1 MRNPNSQ
8 RRVMDLPPPPPPLLR
23 RHHHHLRYDNV
34 LYPPDFIHPTL
45 PPHAGQSLILLQ
57 PPPSRL
63 SHIAHPSELPRFNCA
78 PLRHPPLSRFH
89 LYELGSPPKPY
100 LHRRICPPPPPPAST
115 LQNIHWR
122 PSHWSGELYNKRD
135 DVRRC
140 GNGMNDNRDYGEK
153 RWDNEKMDYDEMRQ
167 DNINGWIRGLYKN
180 RDDHERRRG
189 SGISDH
195 GCNLYYEGAND
206 ERILNH
212 GTNGAVLLGS
222 GNRRPELRENAS
234 SLSRCSGRLR
244 SGVSEEE
251 PVRSKKKRRLQKKNA
266 ICRIES
272 GKDCSKNKGGHNCQ
286 RLTKE
291 LSDCS
296 LKGKANEGFGCL
308 QTRMGSKRR
317 KGKSQEHAI
326 SIHRSN
332 ALVAKGLLAPL
343 CPDIKT
349 DEDKRI
355 AKTETRFSMPGFLMA
370 RSREDVV
377 KTDLLACGLDL
388 RYDSQGTSKE
398 LLDKAV
404 VSRSESLTDDA
415 NDLGEIAVKNQLQK
429 DMNLEGP
436 TFESGSTRRNRLRR
450 KRKAKKMRLHK
461 ISVQIREDIGDITN
475 ASDCITTSAFPR
487 TRSDANY
494 FGEIA
499 VKNQPKKDMN
509 LQCLTVGSGSTGRK
523 NRKARK
529 KLLHETSMEIRKDT
543 GHIINAN
550 NYIIPLAS
558 PQPCSNANNIF
569 EIDMNNLRKDMSLEG
584 PTAVGSVS
592 TRRRKRKGR
601 KKLLRETSMQRKEN
615 SGCIINAIDCIIPS
629 ASLQP
634 CSDTALPKRNLSDAF
649 TRLVPEAVLLPAFG
663 GIVTKEACSNCDS
676 CNSFVPYLKRKK
688 SSLTTLSA
696 SHYVSDSVISESSG
710 HAEKLVTSSEDAEFE
725 HDTHEC
731 FLANESTGHGDSLG
745 FNQHDNNADKVVLN
759 EVSVSDIEK
768 SKIEPVDQYAKLGPD
783 RVDDI
788 SEHPFHVVSPLLNSF
803 VNGASKVMVSLED
816 NDITGSLQADRCTS
830 EVHAS
835 NTSSKSV
842 NALPLKPKNAI
853 ISEADENSEDVFL
866 NKLNATL
873 VVVNSE
879 EFRSLEG
886 VAISNDSN
894 VTSTDFLEADQKGII
909 IDSLSPNYLSNK
921 PFIDDIGS
929 IEGHLE
935 AISNTKT
942 CSSVDCL
949 SNIIRKRKDR
959 GAQTGLFG
967 TNAVFGTSVSGGVGR
982 LLAKD
987 LVPAMEIDFPGEE
1000 GSSKEVDKSNEW
1012 PSGVEYSTTELD
1024 LDANHPFP
1032 NFSKKRK
1039 VASPRSNFSS
1049 YLEDEMVANGL
1060 NSNCSRLYQGSTGLT
1075 ELEYGKR
1082 DDIIFSRNT
1091 EPSACQSENE
1101 IIFGGENI
1109 SNKKPVSLSP
1119 DLSLFPSVKS
1129 LENAVSVNSQI
1140 NAELSRSLPEA
1151 KSEVVKKWN
1160 PVHGNQTL
1168 RKNQW
1173 TSASPKVVPGRH
1185 PLYISNSRNLQ
1196 YNHVAKSRTW
1206 HRNGSSSVA
1215 APEIKL
1221 QPSPLVQCHET
1232 KIVRTVPSS
1241 YTRKGNSL
1249 VRNPSPSGSTIGF
1262 QNSSCSSFSLTP
1274 LTDNLKN
1281 KQESDSQTGD
1291 TDAQSIMRTEQIKV
1305 SEMPCKTVDAWEER
1319 IKSPGVPECW
1329 ADSINSSNHQCT
1341 LEEGNPEKKIMYV
1354 KRRSNQLI
1362 AASNSEDMSIL
1373 GRDKIQAS
1381 SSDGYYKRKK
1391 NQLVRGPS
1399 ENHVEESNA
1408 NGNSRRLVS
1417 RTSIPRTYTRRPYG
1431 ILKHSKFSFVWKL
1444 HEIHSSEKDKTAMGP
1459 QKVLPHLCSW
1469 KRSTHWRTF
1478 MHALSTKPKKSS
1490 FSSQTLMLSKKRGA
1504 IYTRSTHGYSL
1515 RMSKVLSVGGSSL
1528 KWSKSIERNSKKAN
1542 EEVTRA
1548 VAAAEKRKKENGAL
1562 MIASRSRNN
1571 VSRKLVISIQLRPVY
1586 NWYYVFGMAQT
1597 GERIFRIGSERY
1609 KMDPTRR
1616 TLHRIIADKVTSS
1629 SVVLQTEKNVK
1640 RSYVPRRLL
1649 IGNEEYV
1656 RIGNGNQLVRDPK
1669 KRTRVLANEKV
1680 RWSLRTARLRLARKR
1695 KYCQFFTRFGK
1706 CNKDDGKCPYI
1717 HDPSKIA
1724 VCTKFLNGLCTN
1736 VDCKLTHKVIPERME
1751 DCSYFLKGS
1760 CSKES
1765 CPYRHVIVK
1774 PVSAVCKNF
1783 LRGYCAY
1790 GNEVLSFE
1798 KLDAVL
1804 VLIIPVV
1811 CLLVLSGG
1819 GPVGITCFGL
1829 WTSLVKLFRTIFEFF
1844 FVGKQGVCYKKYPW
1858 ALRFSLLKEMA
1869 SYFSKLEVP
1878 TTVLSCPKKH
1888 TYACPAFEATGLC
1901 PKASTC
1907 KLHHPKKNTEKIQST
1922 NEPKMVRGR
1931 YFDGRLVG
1939 DADVG
1944 DVAYEAVSTK
1954 GKDDLVFDEG
1964 NFPDYISLGVGD
1976 DEMDQTLASKDEV
1989 CDYVSLGD
1997 ETDDLDDFDVLV

>member
-1 MRNPNSQ
+1 MRNSNNQ
-8 RRVMDLPPPPPPLLR
+8 RRVMDLPPPPPLLR
-23 RHHHHLRYDNV
+23 RHHHHLRYGNV

-45 PPHAGQSLILLQ
+45 PSHAGQSLILLQ
-57 PPPSRL
+57 PPASRS
-63 SHIAHPSELPRFNCA
+63 SHIAHPPLPPRFNCA
-78 PLRHPPLSRFH
+78 PLHHPPLDRSH
-89 LYELGSPPKPY
+89 LYELGLPPKPY
-100 LHRRICPPPPPPAST
+100 LHRKICPPPPLPAST
-115 LQNIHWR
+115 RENIHWR

-135 DVRRC
+135 GVKRC
-140 GNGMNDNRDYGEK
+140 GNGMNDDRDYVEK

-167 DNINGWIRGLYKN
+167 DSINGWIHGLYKN
-180 RDDHERRRG
+180 RDDDERRRG

-195 GCNLYYEGAND
+195 GCKLYCEGGND
-206 ERILNH
+206 ERRLNH
-212 GTNGAVLLGS
+212 GTNGADLLGLGS
-222 GNRRPELRENAS
+222 RRPEHMENAS

-244 SGVSEEE
+244 SGVSEGK

-266 ICRIES
+266 IYRIES

-286 RLTKE
+286 KE
-291 LSDCS
+291 LSGCS
-296 LKGKANEGFGCL
+296 LKGKENEGFECL
-308 QTRMGSKRR
+308 QTRMGSKRE
-317 KGKSQEHAI
+317 KEKSQEHAI
-326 SIHRSN
+326 PFKRSN

-349 DEDKRI
+349 DVDKRI
-355 AKTETRFSMPGFLMA
+355 VKTGTRFSIPGLPMA
-370 RSREDVV
+370 RSSEDVV
-377 KTDLLACGLDL
+377 KTDLLVCGLDP
-388 RYDSQGTSKE
+388 RYDSLGTSKE

-404 VSRSESLTDDA
+404 VSKSESVADDA

-429 DMNLEGP
+429 DMNLEGS
-436 TFESGSTRRNRLRR
+436 TFESGSTRRNRLKR
-450 KRKAKKMRLHK
+450 KRKAEKMRLHK
-461 ISVQIREDIGDITN
+461 ISVQMREDIGDITN
-475 ASDCITTSAFPR
+475 ASDCITTSASPWP
-487 TRSDANY
+487 RSDAND

-499 VKNQPKKDMN
+499 VKNQPQKDMDS
-509 LQCLTVGSGSTGRK
+509 QGLTVGSGSTRRK

-550 NYIIPLAS
+550 DYVFPLAS
-558 PQPCSNANNIF
+558 PQPCSNANNLR
-569 EIDMNNLRKDMSLEG
+569 EIDINNLQKDMSLEG

-592 TRRRKRKGR
+592 TRRKKRKGR
-601 KKLLRETSMQRKEN
+601 KKPLRETSMQRREN
-615 SGCIINAIDCIIPS
+615 SGCIINASDCIIPS

-649 TRLVPEAVLLPAFG
+649 TRLVPESVLLPAFG
-663 GIVTKEACSNCDS
+663 GIVTKEAYSNGDS
-676 CNSFVPYLKRKK
+676 CNSFVPYLKRKR
-688 SSLTTLSA
+688 SSLMTLSA
-696 SHYVSDSVISESSG
+696 SHYVSASVILESSG
-710 HAEKLVTSSEDAEFE
+710 HAEKLVTSNEDAEIE
-725 HDTHEC
+725 HDMRERL
-731 FLANESTGHGDSLG
+731 LANESTGHGDSLG
-745 FNQHDNNADKVVLN
+745 FNQHDINADKVVLN

-768 SKIEPVDQYAKLGPD
+768 SKIEPVDQYAKLGTD
-783 RVDDI
+783 RVDNI
-788 SEHPFHVVSPLLNSF
+788 SEHPFHGVSPLLENSC
-803 VNGASKVMVSLED
+803 VNGASKVMASLED
-816 NDITGSLQADRCTS
+816 NDIAGSLQVDRCTS

-842 NALPLKPKNAI
+842 NALPLKPENAL
-853 ISEADENSEDVFL
+853 ISEADENPEDVFL

-873 VVVNSE
+873 VVVDSE

-886 VAISNDSN
+886 VAISNDST
-894 VTSTDFLEADQKGII
+894 VISTSIDFLEADQKGII
-909 IDSLSPNYLSNK
+909 FDSLSPNSLSKK
-921 PFIDDIGS
+921 PFIDDVGS
-929 IEGHLE
+929 VEGPLE

-942 CSSVDCL
+942 CLSVDCL
-949 SNIIRKRKDR
+949 SNITRKRKDR
-959 GAQTGLFG
+959 GAQADLFG
-967 TNAVFGTSVSGGVGR
+967 TNAALGTSISGEVGR

-987 LVPAMEIDFPGEE
+987 LFPAMEIDFPGEE
-1000 GSSKEVDKSNEW
+1000 GSSKEVDKSNEG
-1012 PSGVEYSTTELD
+1012 PYRVEYPTKELD
-1024 LDANHPFP
+1024 FDANHPFP
-1032 NFSKKRK
+1032 SFSKKRK
-1039 VASPRSNFSS
+1039 VASPRSNLSS
-1049 YLEDEMVANGL
+1049 YLEDEVVADGL
-1060 NSNCSRLYQGSTGLT
+1060 NSDCSRLYQGSIGLT
-1075 ELEYGKR
+1075 ELESGKR
-1082 DDIIFSRNT
+1082 DDIIFARNT
-1091 EPSACQSENE
+1091 EPSVCQPENE

-1119 DLSLFPSVKS
+1119 DLNLFPSVKS
-1129 LENAVSVNSQI
+1129 LEKAVSVNSQI

-1151 KSEVVKKWN
+1151 KSVVVKKWN

-1173 TSASPKVVPGRH
+1173 TSASPKVFPGRH

-1196 YNHVAKSRTW
+1196 STHVAKSRTW

-1221 QPSPLVQCHET
+1221 QPSPRVQCHET
-1232 KIVRTVPSS
+1232 KIVRTVQSS

-1262 QNSSCSSFSLTP
+1262 QNSSCSFLRLAP

-1281 KQESDSQTGD
+1281 KQESDSETGD
-1291 TDAQSIMRTEQIKV
+1291 TDAQSIMRTEQIEV
-1305 SEMPCKTVDAWEER
+1305 SEMPCKTIDAWEER
-1319 IKSPGVPECW
+1319 IKSPGVPECQ
-1329 ADSINSSNHQCT
+1329 ADSSNSSNHQCT

-1354 KRRSNQLI
+1354 KRRSNQLMI
-1362 AASNSEDMSIL
+1362 AASNSDDMSKL

-1399 ENHVEESNA
+1399 ENHVEERNA

-1417 RTSIPRTYTRRPYG
+1417 RTSLPRTYARRPYG
-1431 ILKHSKFSFVWKL
+1431 IAKHSRFSFVWKL

-1469 KRSTHWRTF
+1469 KRSTNWRTF
-1478 MHALSTKPKKSS
+1478 MHALSAKPKKSS
-1490 FSSQTLMLSKKRGA
+1490 FASQTLMLSKKRGA
-1504 IYTRSTHGYSL
+1504 VYTRSTHGYSL

-1562 MIASRSRNN
+1562 PIALKSRNN
-1571 VSRKLVISIQLRPVY
+1571 VSRKLVISVQLRP
-1586 NWYYVFGMAQT
+1586 

-1616 TLHRIIADKVTSS
+1616 TLHRIIAEKETSS
-1629 SVVLQTEKNVK
+1629 SVVLQTERNVK

-1736 VDCKLTHKVIPERME
+1736 VDCKLTHKVVPERME

-1783 LRGYCAY
+1783 LRGYCAD

-1811 CLLVLSGG
+1811 FLLVLSGG
-1819 GPVGITCFGL
+1819 GSVGITCFGL
-1829 WTSLVKLFRTIFEFF
+1829 WTPLVKLFRTIFEFF
-1844 FVGKQGVCYKKYPW
+1844 FVGKQGVGYKI
-1858 ALRFSLLKEMA
+1858 
-1869 SYFSKLEVP
+1869 
-1878 TTVLSCPKKH
+1878 T
-1888 TYACPAFEATGLC
+1888 
-1901 PKASTC
+1901 
-1907 KLHHPKKNTEKIQST
+1907 
-1922 NEPKMVRGR
+1922 
-1931 YFDGRLVG
+1931 
-1939 DADVG
+1939 
-1944 DVAYEAVSTK
+1944 
-1954 GKDDLVFDEG
+1954 
-1964 NFPDYISLGVGD
+1964 LGP
-1976 DEMDQTLASKDEV
+1976 
-1989 CDYVSLGD
+1989 
-1997 ETDDLDDFDVLV
+1997 